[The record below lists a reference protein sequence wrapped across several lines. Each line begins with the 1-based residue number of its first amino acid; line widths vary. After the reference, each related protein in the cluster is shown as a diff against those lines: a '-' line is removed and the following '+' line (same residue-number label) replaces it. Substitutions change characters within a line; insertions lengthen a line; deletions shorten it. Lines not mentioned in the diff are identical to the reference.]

1 MQSRASSGYLSLFN
15 QGAKEFMKSNLT
27 GTDVML
33 SGEFIVLSDGED
45 FVPNMTTVTIPSYKR
60 TFRLP
65 RSRQIVTVQI
75 PEETI
80 TVPEFEVINSQ
91 FGFILE
97 QTEENS
103 YTATVKLLTD
113 NDVSQIPQ
121 SIDESRVMFMNA
133 STIAQK
139 NVWHKAVAR
148 VSNGE
153 SAVEVYNDNGTLL
166 ENMRKSTPNAGFGE
180 LEILMNYRA
189 GQIVVFK
196 NLKVETVNQTPKATS
211 NIPVQEQGIDF
222 LYPYIRISLLL
233 AGSVLA
239 IVYLKGRKRNN

>member
-1 MQSRASSGYLSLFN
+1 
-15 QGAKEFMKSNLT
+15 LT
-27 GTDVML
+27 GTDVVL

-45 FVPNMTTVTIPSYKR
+45 FVPNMTTVTIPSYKK

-80 TVPEFEVINSQ
+80 IVPEFEVINSQ
-91 FGFILE
+91 FGFVLE
-97 QTEENS
+97 QTDESS

-113 NDVSQIPQ
+113 TDVSQIPQ
-121 SIDESRVMFMNA
+121 NLDDSRVVFMNA

-139 NVWHKAVAR
+139 NAWHKAVAR

-153 SAVEVYNDNGTLL
+153 AAVEVYNDNGTML
-166 ENMRKSTPNAGFGE
+166 ENITKSTADSGVGE

-189 GQIVVFK
+189 GQFVVFK
-196 NLKVETVNQTPKATS
+196 NLKVETVSQTPKATS
-211 NIPVQEQGIDF
+211 DIPVEEEGIDF
-222 LYPYIRISLLL
+222 LYPYIRIALLL

-239 IVYLKGRKRNN
+239 VVYLKGRKKYTRHPDGLRASSQNGRD